1 MDLSERPRV
10 LKHQVV
16 RSRLEELL
24 EDLVEV
30 DPFPAECELAES
42 FSVSRETIRQAL
54 RELLLDGRIE
64 RRRRMTVVAGP
75 KILQPLSIDSYTE
88 AARERGMEAGR
99 FLVGWTHMTADAWL
113 AERLALSVGD
123 PVLQLE
129 RVFTTAG
136 VRIGL
141 DTTRL
146 PAHRYPDLEPDFE
159 VSSSLYAEFARR
171 GINFGRTEDTIETA
185 LPDAREAALLHVD
198 ARTPMFVL
206 KRQSYDEHG
215 VLIEFRRS
223 LYRGDRMAF
232 TQTMYPD

>member
-1 MDLSERPRV
+1 MALSEQPRV

-16 RSRLEELL
+16 RSRLEESL
-24 EDLVEV
+24 EDLVEG
-30 DPFPAECELAES
+30 DPFPAERELAET

-64 RRRRMTVVAGP
+64 RRGRMTVVAGP
-75 KILQPLSIDSYTE
+75 KILQPLSIGSYTE
-88 AARERGMEAGR
+88 AARERGMEASR
-99 FLVGWTHMTADAWL
+99 FLVGWSHLTADA
-113 AERLALSVGD
+113 RLADRLGLAVND

-136 VRIGL
+136 VRVGL
-141 DTTRL
+141 ERTRL
-146 PAHRYPDLEPDFE
+146 PAHRYPGLEADFD
-159 VSSSLYAEFARR
+159 VCSSLYAEFGRR
-171 GINFGRTEDTIETA
+171 GIIFGRTEDTIETT

-198 ARTPMFVL
+198 ARTPMFL
-206 KRQSYDEHG
+206 LRRLSYDDEG
-215 VLIEFRRS
+215 VPIEYRRS